1 MSMIGSMVRG
11 AIAGTVGTW
20 VMDLVT
26 TGLYDAQSEETN
38 RREAAAH
45 PDGKG
50 SVENLLDRM
59 GSVVGLELDGD
70 QRASAIELLHYG
82 LGVGPAVLYALARRR
97 LPLIGAGRGVVYG
110 LLLWAVNDEWLNT
123 TLGLAGPYG
132 AYPIEAHW
140 RGLVGHVALG
150 VTTDTTLDLLG
161 G

>member
-1 MSMIGSMVRG
+1 MIGSMVRG
-11 AIAGTVGTW
+11 AVAGAVGTW

-26 TGLYDAQSEETN
+26 TGLYDAQSEEAN

-45 PDGKG
+45 PNGKG
-50 SVENLLDRM
+50 SVENLLDRID
-59 GSVVGLELDGD
+59 SVVGLELDAE
-70 QRASAIELLHYG
+70 QRERVVEALHYG
-82 LGVGPAVLYALARRR
+82 LGVGPAVLYALVRRR
-97 LPLIGAGRGVVYG
+97 LPLVRAGRGVVYG
-110 LLLWAVNDEWLNT
+110 LLLWAVNDEWMNT

-161 G
+161 I